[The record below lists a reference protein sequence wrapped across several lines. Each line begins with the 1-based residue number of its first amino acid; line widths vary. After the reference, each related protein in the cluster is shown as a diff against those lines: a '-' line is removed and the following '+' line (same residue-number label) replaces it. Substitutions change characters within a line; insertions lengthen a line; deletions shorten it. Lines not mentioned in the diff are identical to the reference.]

1 MIEPELSFKR
11 NQLDKNRQK
20 EKEEEEDIKET
31 SWRIYTDDSGLEKK
45 SVIYDPLNKIRNKRK
60 KRRRKETPVKL
71 FFFVFQF
78 LFFFSFLLL
87 SNSLCE

>member
-45 SVIYDPLNKIRNKRK
+45 RDLRSIK
-60 KRRRKETPVKL
+60 
-71 FFFVFQF
+71 
-78 LFFFSFLLL
+78 
-87 SNSLCE
+87 